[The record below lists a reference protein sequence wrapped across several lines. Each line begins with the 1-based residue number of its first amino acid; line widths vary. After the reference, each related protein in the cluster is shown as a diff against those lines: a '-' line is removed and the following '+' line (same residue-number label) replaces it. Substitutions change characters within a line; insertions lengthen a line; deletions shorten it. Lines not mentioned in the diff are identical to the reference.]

1 MATKTVPLDQEAD
14 FDKPTK
20 RKTTLV
26 DEHEHAESAVRKGY
40 ALATFVRAHFERN
53 KDDKAFVLYEISL
66 PLTDEHHDWVPDEI
80 GEAWA
85 VAQTHGYKVQDIEV
99 ENQCCELVL
108 SPDAKESKDGSLKVD
123 TAEIEKTTISK
134 IVEKGTGEEREVIRL
149 QFRIRLDLDN
159 DAGRFARVHFGHPVW
174 LKLQPLQRK
183 LIK

>member
-20 RKTTLV
+20 RKNTLV
-26 DEHEHAESAVRKGY
+26 DEDKHAESAVRKGY
-40 ALATFVRAHFERN
+40 ALATFVKPHFERD
-53 KDDKAFVLYEISL
+53 KDDKAFVSYEISL
-66 PLTDEHHDWVPDEI
+66 PLTDEHDEWVPDEI
-80 GEAWA
+80 SEAWQIA
-85 VAQTHGYKVQDIEV
+85 KDHGYKVQDIDV
-99 ENQCCELVL
+99 ENQCCEILL
-108 SPDAKESKDGSLKVD
+108 APDAKEGGLKVD
-123 TAEIEKTTISK
+123 AAEIEKTTISK